1 MIKEKPVGFNEHQQK
16 RTSAGPRSEPVFGGS
31 NMDLLQELTVQ

>member
-16 RTSAGPRSEPVFGGS
+16 RTSAGPRAEPVFGGS
-31 NMDLLQELTVQ
+31 NMDLLKVLTVQ